1 MTAYRTRAYI
11 ELLIVSLIW
20 GVASPVIKFTLGGIS
35 PLPFLTYRFFLA
47 TIFGLVVIFV
57 NRSHKI
63 LFTRNFG
70 GIFLYS
76 VFATT
81 IALGLLFL
89 GMNQTTV
96 LDAILI
102 TAISP
107 LVTAVFGVLF
117 LKETITRQEKIG
129 IGIALLGTVITVVEP
144 ILDGTTSTFQLGGN
158 ILVMGYLLTNAYSA
172 ILAKKLVRKEVKP
185 FVLSNFSFVIGFITI
200 APLAFIQTSPTKII
214 STVTN
219 LTFPFHLGVFYMAFV
234 SGIVAYALW
243 IKGQKS
249 IEVSEAGLFAYLTP
263 LFGAPLAVLWLGEK
277 ITPIYVLGALI
288 IAFGV
293 LTAEYKK
300 RKLKS

>member
-129 IGIALLGTVITVVEP
+129 IG